1 MKQQNNLFKD
11 MKKWNNKL
19 WQKESIMVKPG
30 DAYQINI
37 VVCNKYYIIILVP
50 QEIRPQLK
58 SIPVELTINSHKQ
71 MTS

>member
-1 MKQQNNLFKD
+1 

-30 DAYQINI
+30 DVYQINI
-37 VVCNKYYIIILVP
+37 VEYNKYHIIILVP

-58 SIPVELTINSHKQ
+58 PYQ
-71 MTS
+71 

>member
-1 MKQQNNLFKD
+1 

-30 DAYQINI
+30 DVYQINI
-37 VVCNKYYIIILVP
+37 VVYNKYYIIILVP

-58 SIPVELTINSHKQ
+58 PYQ
-71 MTS
+71 